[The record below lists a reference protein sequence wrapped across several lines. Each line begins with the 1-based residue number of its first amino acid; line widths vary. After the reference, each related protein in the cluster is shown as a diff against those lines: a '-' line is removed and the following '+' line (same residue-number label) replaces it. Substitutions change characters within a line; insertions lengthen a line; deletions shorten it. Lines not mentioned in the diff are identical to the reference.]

1 MDIGKKWFSECFFKV
16 DLFEGEEL
24 VKDEKD
30 FGRLE
35 NDDLSFR
42 SSDDDDGE
50 VYDDLFLI

>member
-1 MDIGKKWFSECFFKV
+1 MDIGKKWFSECFFRV